1 MKISVSNIAWGNGNF
16 DDFINL
22 IKENNCEGIELAPS
36 LIWDEPINSNQNER
50 SVIKKKLEIANL
62 NLQVFTHY
70 FLPDQIYNFLKIKRV
85 EKH

>member
-16 DDFINL
+16 DDFIIL

-50 SVIKKKLEIANL
+50 SVIKKK
-62 NLQVFTHY
+62 F
-70 FLPDQIYNFLKIKRV
+70 
-85 EKH
+85 